1 MFTITG
7 IIAGEQEYITYHWNN
22 GVGSYEGSPLAAF
35 LLEGAQERTSPVG
48 PVGQPLDRDINDPV
62 AALFMIRE
70 CFDRVLTCEGDIP
83 QAAPIP
89 DGAIG

>member
-35 LLEGAQERTSPVG
+35 RLEGAQERTSPVG
-48 PVGQPLDRDINDPV
+48 PGGAAAGSGYERSVGGAVHDPG
-62 AALFMIRE
+62 
-70 CFDRVLTCEGDIP
+70 VLRPGTYL
-83 QAAPIP
+83 
-89 DGAIG
+89 

>member
-7 IIAGEQEYITYHWNN
+7 IIAGEREHITYQWNN
-22 GVGSYEGSPLAAF
+22 GVGSYEGSPLATF
-35 LLEGAQERTSPVG
+35 LMEGAQERTSPVG
-48 PVGQPLDRDINDPV
+48 PVGQPLDRDINDPL
-62 AALFMIRE
+62 AALFMILE
-70 CFDRVLTCEGDIP
+70 CFDRVLTYEGDIP